1 VSTGVVSAGVASVG
15 VVSAGGKSVE
25 PGSELVSASN
35 AKCFEVT
42 TDEDGNAS
50 AQAAPCADVVAA
62 LDDSPDGLC
71 ASMLG
76 RPTHED
82 NGDLAFAAEKLTVW
96 L

>member
-1 VSTGVVSAGVASVG
+1 
-15 VVSAGGKSVE
+15 
-25 PGSELVSASN
+25 
-35 AKCFEVT
+35 VT